1 MSMHSTPFGR
11 DSSISEKIILAV
23 AKREGVDPV
32 ELSVPLYDAIEV
44 DALNKLAASEKVSQ
58 ITFTYLGYEIAVS
71 ADGTVGITE

>member
-58 ITFTYLGYEIAVS
+58 ITFTYLSYEIAVS